1 VSFELPRPPRG
12 PVFAASLALVAVL
25 CVAALGAAGAW
36 RIAPAPGTEPQQ
48 ALAAPLAVPSAP
60 APAVAEPPPLRIGS
74 RVVRV
79 ERDQTLAQALHHLG
93 LDGGQSKEVVAALT
107 GKLDFSRVRPG
118 DQVVLERVEGE
129 KAVRRLSY
137 RQGPADE
144 WIVERG
150 EGGALEARKRPV
162 EMTTQVARV
171 AVEIETS
178 LYEALQAAGEDPALA
193 VLASDVLAWDMDF
206 YQDVRRGDRMAM
218 LVEKVYADGRL
229 LRLGQVVA
237 VEYRG
242 EVAARRLYRF
252 VDPDGREGHYDD
264 DGASAKRGFLK
275 SPLKFANMTSRFGN
289 RRHPVLGYRKAH
301 EGIDYAAPVGTPV
314 WAVGDGV
321 VTTAGWHGGCGKT
334 VVVRHRNGYATQYCH
349 LSQILVSAGERVS
362 QKQVVG
368 AVGQTGLAT
377 GPHLHF
383 AVRRGA
389 GGFMNPLSLK
399 LPREAPLPAK
409 WRPDF
414 DRAVAS
420 LRAQLD
426 QSGVVMQ

>member
-1 VSFELPRPPRG
+1 VSFDLPRPPRG
-12 PVFAASLALVAVL
+12 PVLAASLALVAVL
-25 CVAALGAAGAW
+25 CVAGLGAAGAW
-36 RIAPAPGTEPQQ
+36 RVVPAPAEAPVV
-48 ALAAPLAVPSAP
+48 AAPLAVPTSP
-60 APAVAEPPPLRIGS
+60 APAVAEPPPLRVAS

-79 ERDQTLAQALHHLG
+79 ERDRTLAQALFELG
-93 LDGGQSKEVVAALT
+93 LDGSQSKEVVAALA
-107 GKLDFSRVRPG
+107 GKLDFTRVKPG
-118 DQVVLERVEGE
+118 DQVLLERVEGE

-150 EGGALEARKRPV
+150 DGGALAARRRPV
-162 EMTTQVARV
+162 EVTTQLARV
-171 AVEIETS
+171 AVEIQSS
-178 LYEALQAAGEDPALA
+178 LYEALQAAGEDPSLA

-206 YQDVRRGDRMAM
+206 YQDVRRGDRMSM

-229 LRLGQVVA
+229 LRLGEVVA
-237 VEYRG
+237 VDYRG
-242 EVAARRLYRF
+242 EVAARRLYRW
-252 VDPDGREGHYDD
+252 VDPDGHEGHYDD

-275 SPLKFANMTSRFGN
+275 SPLKFAHMTSRFGN

-314 WAVGDGV
+314 WAVGDGT
-321 VTTAGWHGGCGKT
+321 VTTAGWQGGCGKT
-334 VVVRHRNGYATQYCH
+334 VVIRHRNGYATQYCH
-349 LSQILVSAGERVS
+349 LSQILVSAGDRVT
-362 QKQVVG
+362 QKAVVG

-389 GGFMNPLSLK
+389 GGFMNPMSLK
-399 LPREAPLPAK
+399 LPREAPVPAA